1 MKSLGMGTYT
11 GITPEQDE
19 ERSKKK
25 EKTMA
30 NDLPTPRGVTAP
42 RPVTTTRRMAS
53 LRSSCGF
60 MRAEWPLVGELR
72 RRRRRIIIIRIRII
86 RIRIISKK
94 NKE

>member
-1 MKSLGMGTYT
+1 MKSLGMGTHIQE
-11 GITPEQDE
+11 ITPEQDE

-53 LRSSCGF
+53 CF
-60 MRAEWPLVGELR
+60 MRECPLSQLD
-72 RRRRRIIIIRIRII
+72 
-86 RIRIISKK
+86 S
-94 NKE
+94 